1 MSLYKTISDFGNL
14 SPDVA
19 QNNPINYLLS
29 DSIDNSFNN
38 GSISQT
44 ISGPYSRNGQAFM
57 AQYCSTNFDGVCEYA
72 SKDKSI
78 IYPNSIGMGPD
89 QVTQNISAGDFLV
102 ANTARRKYLVS
113 MGGDCCILKVEN
125 FDPTVAASPLVQYW
139 EEQRV
144 NGCIPIY
151 KVDPSK
157 IDDDIVMNKILSN
170 PIIAIDVL
178 INIYN
183 TAVRLNKLH
192 DLKNTK
198 IYNFFQTPTFQHY
211 IKKF

>member
-57 AQYCSTNFDGVCEYA
+57 AQYCSTNFDGICEYA

-78 IYPNSIGMGPD
+78 IY
-89 QVTQNISAGDFLV
+89 
-102 ANTARRKYLVS
+102 K
-113 MGGDCCILKVEN
+113 KH
-125 FDPTVAASPLVQYW
+125 VQ
-139 EEQRV
+139 Q
-144 NGCIPIY
+144 
-151 KVDPSK
+151 
-157 IDDDIVMNKILSN
+157 L
-170 PIIAIDVL
+170 L
-178 INIYN
+178 
-183 TAVRLNKLH
+183 
-192 DLKNTK
+192 
-198 IYNFFQTPTFQHY
+198 
-211 IKKF
+211 

>member
-1 MSLYKTISDFGNL
+1 MNIIENTVSNTL
-14 SPDVA
+14 
-19 QNNPINYLLS
+19 
-29 DSIDNSFNN
+29 
-38 GSISQT
+38 
-44 ISGPYSRNGQAFM
+44 R
-57 AQYCSTNFDGVCEYA
+57 CEL
-72 SKDKSI
+72 D
-78 IYPNSIGMGPD
+78 
-89 QVTQNISAGDFLV
+89 
-102 ANTARRKYLVS
+102 
-113 MGGDCCILKVEN
+113 ILKVEN

-139 EEQRV
+139 EEQSV

-183 TAVRLNKLH
+183 TAVRLNKLQ